1 MLKKDK
7 LDNIKLQDKTINKKE
22 IIFFEKIADEW
33 RNPKGKLK
41 NIYNFNLTR
50 CNYFLS
56 EIINFFNLNNN
67 ISAPLRG
74 ITVLD
79 IGCGAG
85 LVAEILYN
93 SGANVLGIDA
103 SSNNIKVSKLHAKKN
118 NLDIHYRHSLTSD
131 IIKENKKF
139 DIVLNTEVIEHVV
152 EQEELIKQCTMC
164 LKDNGLLIIAT
175 INKTFISYIK
185 AIIGAEYILKLLPK
199 GTHSWKYFIKPEKIT
214 NILNKENLIVINK
227 TGMEYNIFTS
237 QWSITQNT
245 DVNYIITAKKSNKI
259 EKKK

>member
-33 RNPKGKLK
+33 RNPNGKLK
-41 NIYNFNLTR
+41 NIYNFNLIR
-50 CNYFLS
+50 CNYFHS
-56 EIINFFNLNNN
+56 EIINFFKLDNDNSTPLKGLN
-67 ISAPLRG
+67 
-74 ITVLD
+74 VLD

-85 LVAEILYN
+85 LVAEALYN

-103 SSNNIKVSKLHAKKN
+103 SENNIKVATLHAKKN
-118 NLDIHYRHSLTSD
+118 NLNIHYRHCLTSD
-131 IIKENKKF
+131 LIKEKKKF
-139 DIVLNTEVIEHVV
+139 DIVLNTEVIEHVI
-152 EQEELIKQCTMC
+152 EQEELIKQCTVC

-214 NILNKENLIVINK
+214 AILNKKNLKVFNK
-227 TGMEYNIFTS
+227 KGMDYNIFTS
-237 QWSITQNT
+237 QWSLTNNLN
-245 DVNYIITAKKSNKI
+245 VNYIITAIKSIKN
-259 EKKK
+259 